1 VTRLLGLRVIDAAQ
15 HPVGTV
21 VDVRLTIAGD
31 RDNNPPTPRVLGLV
45 ISPRTK
51 SSFLGYERSD
61 ANAPM
66 MLAAFL
72 RWRHRGTF
80 VAAWEDVAKIGTD
93 PGQAASGIHPL
104 FSSAARHGL
113 TAAFKPPG

>member
-1 VTRLLGLRVIDAAQ
+1 MELSRLLGLRVIDAAQ

-31 RDNNPPTPRVLGLV
+31 RDHNPPTPRVLGLV

-66 MLAAFL
+66 VLAALL

-80 VAAWEDVAKIGTD
+80 LAAWEDVAKVGTD
-93 PGQAASGIHPL
+93 LVRLRPGYTRY
-104 FSSAARHGL
+104 SAVLRDTTDGHV
-113 TAAFKPPG
+113 